1 VQISCEATGGDVQV
15 DLKDEAQGPLPAYS
29 HSMVR
34 FPVNSRL
41 PDSSS
46 RLANFEFPVRG
57 CMNFYMLLKLLI
69 LFDDRAMKIGKF
81 PLNFPIHGNF
91 SIRRCF
97 SSGRG
102 RGGSEGKT
110 ATA

>member
-1 VQISCEATGGDVQV
+1 VQISCEPTGGDVQV
-15 DLKDEAQGPLPAYS
+15 DLKGEAQGPMPACS

-57 CMNFYMLLKLLI
+57 CVNFPMTLKLLI
-69 LFDDRAMKIGKF
+69 LFEVRAMKIGKF
-81 PLNFPIHGNF
+81 PLNFSIHGNF
-91 SIRRCF
+91 SIRR
-97 SSGRG
+97 SSW
-102 RGGSEGKT
+102 
-110 ATA
+110 